1 MDSKK
6 KKTFYYKLSLL
17 TAFGVSFFFF
27 FLTLL
32 FALAPGLQV
41 SLSHWRLMPTGGKE
55 SDH

>member
-27 FLTLL
+27 FDT
-32 FALAPGLQV
+32 AVRSGSWST
-41 SLSHWRLMPTGGKE
+41 SLPESLEAYANWRE
-55 SDH
+55 RV